1 VIAGPGAGLRV
12 EKQVAGANAVL
23 AVGRMPQN
31 DLVLNDPEVSGKHVV
46 ISWSTKVSFW
56 FGFFWLFWYFKD
68 KKWVLKKTDLWVYF
82 ALCKF

>member
-1 VIAGPGAGLRV
+1 MIAGPGVGLRV

-46 ISWSTKVSFW
+46 ISWSTKVSF
-56 FGFFWLFWYFKD
+56 
-68 KKWVLKKTDLWVYF
+68 
-82 ALCKF
+82 